1 MYTTIEKLSGKRI
14 RETKERKEEEIII
27 TSLTILYFI
36 KPKEISQNYFW
47 KLSLFNYPF
56 KLALN
61 NNNCD

>member
-14 RETKERKEEEIII
+14 RETKERKEEKII

-36 KPKEISQNYFW
+36 KPKDISQNYFW

-61 NNNCD
+61 NNNCN